1 MMHSN
6 SFNLKEKNGVYY
18 YTFPSFEKTGLVRHL
33 FTSRIGGVS
42 NEPYKSL
49 NLGINTKDNV
59 ENIKKNFEKVL
70 SIINNTID
78 NVVVSHQLHT
88 TNVKIVDKNDIG
100 KGINNIISG
109 DGIDGLI
116 TNIPGI
122 ALFTFYADC
131 VPIFYLDTVKRVVG
145 LAHGGWRGTVNKI
158 AGKVVDMMIESYNS
172 NPKDIIVGIG
182 PSIGPCC
189 YEIGND
195 VYNKFNINFTNINNL
210 IKSMGKDRW
219 HLNLWE
225 ANSQILKEKGILSR
239 NISICGICTS
249 CHNDLFFSYRKEKG
263 VTGRM
268 AAVIQLNFNKEVY

>member
-1 MMHSN
+1 MHSN
-6 SFNLKEKNGVYY
+6 NLNLKEKNGVYY

-42 NEPYKSL
+42 KEPYKSL
-49 NLGINTKDNV
+49 NLGINTKDNI

-70 SIINNTID
+70 SVINNTVD
-78 NVVVSHQLHT
+78 NIVVSHQLHT

-100 KGINNIISG
+100 KGINNIISE
-109 DGIDGLI
+109 DGVDGLI
-116 TNIPGI
+116 TNIPDI

-189 YEIGND
+189 YEIGCD
-195 VYNKFNINFTNINNL
+195 VYNKFNINFTNVKKL
-210 IKSMGKDRW
+210 IKSIGKDRW
-219 HLNLWE
+219 RLNLWE
-225 ANSQILKEKGILSR
+225 ANSQILKEKGIPSR
-239 NISICGICTS
+239 NISISGICTS